1 MDEFIREF
9 KMLQNLLLKLKE
21 RVDNVLADK
30 EIEIQL
36 LREEMDRTR
45 EEKEAL
51 LERLRRLGDEGG
63 AEVERRLQK

>member
-1 MDEFIREF
+1 
-9 KMLQNLLLKLKE
+9 LLNTAKNQKSFYFLE

-51 LERLRRLGDEGG
+51 LERLRRLGYEGG